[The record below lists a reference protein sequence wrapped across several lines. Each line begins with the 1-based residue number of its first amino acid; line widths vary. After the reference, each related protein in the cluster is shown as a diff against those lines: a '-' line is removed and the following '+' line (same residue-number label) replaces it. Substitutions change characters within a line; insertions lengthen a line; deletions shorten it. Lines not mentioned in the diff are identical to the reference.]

1 MQNGP
6 AARRVFGAR
15 SLGSTGLM
23 VGPIALGS
31 SYGVGG
37 ADLEHAFERGSNL
50 FLWGSR
56 RRSGFRD
63 GLKEI
68 VKKNRE
74 GAVIAIQSYARV
86 GMLMSPFVHQA
97 LRQLGTDYV
106 DLLGLAWWNDL
117 PSHRILDAALALKEQ
132 GKVRHI
138 MVSCHHRPSF
148 EKFLR
153 DPTYGAWMLRYNA
166 AHTGAEKEV
175 FPHLDSGRASAMRA
189 HSNGGDFRPGVL
201 AFTATRWGSLLD
213 PRATPP
219 GEKTPRASDCYR
231 FALTNPHVDAVI
243 AGPRDREELDE
254 ALASVERGPMS
265 EEELAWMRRVGQSI
279 RDRDSRGRAMSIID
293 RISGL
298 CRSSSKQLPA

>member
-1 MQNGP
+1 MQNDLAASRGFGP
-6 AARRVFGAR
+6 SFSRRP
-15 SLGSTGLM
+15 LGSSGLT

-37 ADLEHAFERGSNL
+37 ADLEHAFDRGSNF

-74 GAVIAIQSYARV
+74 GAVIAIQSYTRV
-86 GMLMSPFVHQA
+86 GVLMSPFVHQA

-153 DPTYGAWMLRYNA
+153 DPNYGAWMLRYNA

-175 FPHLDSGRASAMRA
+175 FPHLDENAAA
-189 HSNGGDFRPGVL
+189 HLDGAFKPGVL

-213 PRATPP
+213 PKATPA

-231 FALTNPHVDAVI
+231 FALSNPHIDAVI
-243 AGPRDREELDE
+243 AGPRDRKELDE
-254 ALASVERGPMS
+254 ALESIERGPMS
-265 EEELAWMRRVGQSI
+265 GEELAWMRRVGQSI
-279 RDRDSRGRAMSIID
+279 RDRDSRGRAMSIVD

-298 CRSSSKQLPA
+298 CRSNTKQLSA

>member
-1 MQNGP
+1 MQIEP
-6 AARRVFGAR
+6 AAGRGFAPFASRP
-15 SLGSTGLM
+15 LGSTGLT

-37 ADLEHAFERGSNL
+37 ADLEHAFDRGSNF

-74 GAVIAIQSYARV
+74 GAVIAIQSYSRV
-86 GMLMSPFVHQA
+86 GMLMGPFVHQA

-153 DPTYGAWMLRYNA
+153 DPNYGAWMLRYNA

-175 FPHLDSGRASAMRA
+175 FPCLDANAGE
-189 HSNGGDFRPGVL
+189 FKPGVL

-213 PRATPP
+213 PRAMPQ
-219 GEKTPRASDCYR
+219 GEKTPSASDCYR
-231 FALTNPHVDAVI
+231 FALSNPHVDAVI
-243 AGPRDREELDE
+243 TGPRNREELDE
-254 ALASVERGPMS
+254 ALLSIERGPMS
-265 EEELAWMRRVGQSI
+265 EEELAWMRRVGKWI
-279 RDRDSRGRAMSIID
+279 RDADSRGRAMSIID

-298 CRSSSKQLPA
+298 CRSNTKQLSA

>member
-1 MQNGP
+1 MQNELAGGG
-6 AARRVFGAR
+6 VFAPSFASR
-15 SLGSTGLM
+15 PLGSTGLR

-37 ADLEHAFERGSNL
+37 ADLEHAFDRGSNF

-68 VKKNRE
+68 VKKNRQ
-74 GAVIAIQSYARV
+74 GAVIAIQSYTRV
-86 GMLMSPFVHQA
+86 GMLMGPFVHQA

-106 DLLGLAWWNDL
+106 DMLGLAWWNDL
-117 PSHRILDAALALKEQ
+117 PSHRILDAALELKAQ

-153 DPTYGAWMLRYNA
+153 DPNYGAWMLRYNA

-175 FPHLDSGRASAMRA
+175 FPHLDANSAE
-189 HSNGGDFRPGVL
+189 SDFRPGVL

-213 PRATPP
+213 PRATPV

-231 FALTNPHVDAVI
+231 FALSNPHIDAVI
-243 AGPRDREELDE
+243 AGPRDRAELDE
-254 ALASVERGPMS
+254 ALASIERGPMS
-265 EEELAWMRRVGQSI
+265 ADELAWMRRVGQSI
-279 RDRDSRGRAMSIID
+279 RDRDTRGRTMSIID

-298 CRSSSKQLPA
+298 CRSSTKQLSA